1 MQMPATSSVNSDLP
15 VKAFF
20 FENDGNEIPEIKNS
34 RREVIQ
40 VIDKNNPNKKVANR
54 TYKIKEVYL
63 RPGNYRI
70 KVVAGPYVWWKSF
83 SVEKEKLTIKCDFL
97 KNMRRALSIRPHAY
111 DAVTGTE
118 ITNQSNFYVWYEN
131 NWTKLEEI
139 PSEKIISGS
148 VWKIK
153 VSADGYSEENFSLLF
168 DWYQDELFVSANL
181 QPVNNQ

>member
-1 MQMPATSSVNSDLP
+1 MP
-15 VKAFF
+15 KAFF

-83 SVEKEKLTIKCDFL
+83 SVEKEKSLKRDSFLNKRCD
-97 KNMRRALSIRPHAY
+97 
-111 DAVTGTE
+111 
-118 ITNQSNFYVWYEN
+118 
-131 NWTKLEEI
+131 
-139 PSEKIISGS
+139 KIIRNR
-148 VWKIK
+148 KP
-153 VSADGYSEENFSLLF
+153 ALL
-168 DWYQDELFVSANL
+168 L
-181 QPVNNQ
+181 QP